1 MESIPYHEPS
11 IKLISVLSGFLLTLN
26 LFNYG
31 LNKIAFCGLIGQVVL
46 GIAWGTPGG
55 KLLDTELE
63 EVIMQLGYLGLILLV
78 FEGGLATS
86 FKSMMANIWLSTGVA
101 ITGIAMPI
109 GISFVLRLGATP
121 LQAFTAGAA
130 LCSTSLGTTFTI
142 LGTSGLSATRLGV
155 VLTSAAMIDDVVGL
169 IMVQVIANLGS
180 EFEPV
185 TVIRPVFVSLAF
197 AVFIPVLCKFVALP
211 ITLRLNQMREKN
223 PKSKLANVLNL
234 RRTAFLIH
242 TTLLLGLVIAGTYA
256 GTSSLLAAYIAG
268 AAVSWWDS
276 EVPHVTFRPGPVQE
290 GTGPT
295 QDAGGSSA
303 SRSHIHE
310 APNSESEGSSLGVQ
324 VFDHYYQPVV
334 EHILKPFFFA
344 SIGFSIPITQ
354 MFSGSVVWRGV
365 IYTLLMTVAKLVCG
379 LWLVPI
385 PNSFQTAMELVQKLS
400 LRMAGKS
407 LTPGAQCTEISP
419 NNPETQESDHQE
431 DSGFRDTPA
440 TETSQP
446 VVVRNS
452 TPKPESP
459 KSLYPA
465 GIIGLGMVARGEI
478 GFLVSSLA
486 QSKGIFDSQSGS
498 QSQGLFLVVTWAI
511 TLCTVI
517 GPICVGLLV
526 NRVRKLEST
535 RVQGRSGSG
544 NVLGAW
550 GV

>member
-31 LNKIAFCGLIGQVVL
+31 LNKISFCGLIGQVVL

-142 LGTSGLSATRLGV
+142 LGTSGLN
-155 VLTSAAMIDDVVGL
+155 SAAMIDDVVGL

-431 DSGFRDTPA
+431 DSG
-440 TETSQP
+440 
-446 VVVRNS
+446 
-452 TPKPESP
+452 P

-550 GV
+550 GVS